1 MLVGALTLEGMKDI
15 DRSKIHVYAEVVD
28 YFWNT
33 TEDGTPFP
41 DHDIKMKKY
50 LHRCTPEDFNK
61 NDFERTAW

>member
-15 DRSKIHVYAEVVD
+15 DRSKIHVYAEVVK

-41 DHDIKMKKY
+41 DHDIKMKTY
-50 LHRCTPEDFNK
+50 LKAREL
-61 NDFERTAW
+61 